1 MNVAFLAN
9 SFHLTKT
16 RSADFFIALLRD
28 AFGTVDVIP
37 HKEAWAELPKR
48 KRDLIVVWQH
58 RYDPEELEAFGADR
72 VVLVPMYDDTPLDE
86 AFWARYRKFKVFCFS
101 STLERLLV
109 SYGLQAWGLRYYPDP
124 ADFPRADWSGGLR
137 GFFWPRTRAIDWLLV
152 KALSGGASFERMH
165 LHWTPDVH
173 GDLPPPVGEAEL
185 SAGNVELSSW
195 FRDAAEYWGILAA
208 SNVFFAS
215 RVAEGIGMSFLE
227 AMAMGLC
234 VVAPRAPTMS
244 EYLEDGANGLLYD
257 PASPGPLDFSRAAEL
272 GRAARASCDRGRI
285 AWMEGL
291 PRIAAFFEEPAAG
304 YRPRL
309 HPAIEAK
316 GRATAVARRIYRA
329 LKRIVHGAA
338 RVIIDLNAHL

>member
-9 SFHLTKT
+9 SFHLKRTH
-16 RSADFFIALLRD
+16 SSDFFINLLRE

-58 RYDPEELEAFGADR
+58 RYPPEVLEAFGADR

-86 AFWARYRKFKVFCFS
+86 AFWSKYRRFKVFCFS

-109 SYGLQAWGLRYYPDP
+109 SYGLQAWGVRYYPDP
-124 ADFPRADWSGGLR
+124 ADFPATDWSRGLR
-137 GFFWPRTRAIDWLLV
+137 GFFWPRTRAIHWGLV
-152 KALSGGASFERMH
+152 RALSAGSAFERMH

-173 GDLPPPVGEAEL
+173 GDLSPPVEDAER
-185 SAGNVELSSW
+185 ADGRVELSSW
-195 FRDAAEYWGILAA
+195 FRNAAEYHKALAS

-234 VVAPRAPTMS
+234 VVAPSAPTMS
-244 EYLEDGANGLLYD
+244 EYLEHGVNGLLFD
-257 PASPGPLDFSRAAEL
+257 PAVPRALDFSRAKEL
-272 GRAARASCDRGRI
+272 GQAARRSCERGRI
-285 AWMEGL
+285 AWQDGI
-291 PRIAAFFEEPAAG
+291 PRIAAFFEEPSLG
-304 YRPRL
+304 YRPKF
-309 HPAIEAK
+309 HPVIEAK
-316 GRATAVARRIYRA
+316 GRTISLARSIYRSV
-329 LKRIVHGAA
+329 KRAVH
-338 RVIIDLNAHL
+338 VQ